1 MSTRTVG
8 VDIDG
13 KYGGDFLIFI
23 RRVTVT
29 VTVHSIS
36 QVDDGP
42 LPFVAA
48 AESVTYSCIYTDNFA
63 THTHTHCLGGECE
76 VK

>member
-48 AESVTYSCIYTDNFA
+48 AAASQVDDFNFGPVRSA
-63 THTHTHCLGGECE
+63 
-76 VK
+76 